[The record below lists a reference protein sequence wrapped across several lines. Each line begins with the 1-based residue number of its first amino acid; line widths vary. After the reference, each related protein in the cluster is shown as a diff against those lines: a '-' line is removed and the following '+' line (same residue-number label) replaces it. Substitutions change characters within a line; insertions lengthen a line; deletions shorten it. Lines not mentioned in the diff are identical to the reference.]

1 MLTYSSILNMTSE
14 PIDAEDIDE
23 KKTDFVNVSGNILG
37 DINYKL
43 IILMFFI
50 VLNYYPDIPLIRLA

>member
-50 VLNYYPDIPLIRLA
+50 GVIRRSIV